1 MLSAPSPASSTEAI
15 CRPWS
20 AYGRKAQK
28 YSRSTAVLGLIGLL
42 SLLLLLPSMPRHRT
56 ISLPAF
62 NQRMVMVMEHLPP
75 MQEAKAEKKTEK
87 ILAENSEV
95 IIPEEKKV
103 EEPAPQVQPEPL
115 PTPPVKEKP
124 IKSTPK
130 KKIRKSPAVQN
141 AVPEE
146 KTAASPLPSLGQHEA
161 SAVSSHAAEASAK
174 RESSVLAA
182 IVEAMEKHK
191 RYPRAG
197 RRSGAEGTCMLKVS
211 IGTEGTIT
219 ACILHA
225 KSGSAVLDAA
235 AARLGEK
242 ILGLNVGSPGRMEVL
257 VPVHYHLTDK

>member
-1 MLSAPSPASSTEAI
+1 MLSAPSPTSSTEAI

-28 YSRSTAVLGLIGLL
+28 YSRSTAFFGLIGLL

-75 MQEAKAEKKTEK
+75 LQEVKAEKEK

-103 EEPAPQVQPEPL
+103 EEPSPQVQPEPL

-124 IKSTPK
+124 VKTTPK
-130 KKIRKSPAVQN
+130 KKIRKAPAVQN
-141 AVPEE
+141 AAPEKKAE
-146 KTAASPLPSLGQHEA
+146 EPSLSSLGQHEA
-161 SAVSSHAAEASAK
+161 SAVSSHAAEASPK

-182 IVEAMEKHK
+182 IAQAMEKHK

-211 IGTEGTIT
+211 IGPEGTVT
-219 ACILHA
+219 ACTLHA
-225 KSGSAVLDAA
+225 KSGSTVLDAA
-235 AARLGEK
+235 AANLGK
-242 ILGLNVGSPGRMEVL
+242 KLLGLYVGSPGRLEVL